1 MKRKI
6 FSKLLMGAFLI
17 ASVSMFVSCK
27 DYDDDINKNSQ
38 DIAALQKELAS
49 LKSDLTGQLS
59 SAQTEVAT
67 LKTQLESLKSELA
80 NKADKSALD
89 SKADKSDLDS
99 KADKSALDEKAD
111 KSAVTALENQLT
123 EAIARVATL
132 ETQIQA
138 IDNCATKSDIEALQA
153 TLTAITGQIPSK
165 DDIEAIAKAADVT
178 LQTQIDALNA
188 FQKRVE
194 EAGYLTES
202 DLTGLKNDIQA
213 VKDQIAALTIT
224 EDIQQMTQKFQE
236 LSDNITAQ
244 LNDAINNINMLVAK
258 KLSSLVL
265 KPDFYWEGI
274 EGIEVPFLNTPE
286 FIETGAYKFEYK
298 VNGWTEGDDVIKV
311 NVFNTMAWLA
321 TDGTKISSESD
332 KTWNANINLEKP
344 AATSSN
350 DATYWSLVDL
360 DGDVYAATLNK
371 KVKYLLISN
380 GAEANYHVNPSS
392 ADLSG
397 ADYKFYENI
406 AEVYTRADGPSIKA
420 EPKDDQVSFN
430 NGILTVPFTVDYL
443 QVWKYFYTWAFQNNT
458 EANYL
463 THDKNAHSDDYPWT
477 AFNWWYEGREPQWDE
492 AHYDDVYGYPN
503 AYGSTNTWD
512 KDGNLVQTVAPL
524 PFVSLTVATN
534 DTTVNSDYAVVVPA
548 IINIVA
554 LADNNP
560 NVVLDEYSFVNDHT
574 AGSNHQYGMI
584 RDNHLYE
591 TVGVNGTFDRWNG
604 PGAIPNPATH
614 EVVYDSLI
622 DLKPFIETHYA
633 YTTYTRYGQS
643 TVDKIMP
650 ADLMKKLGLRYEFKK
665 IDYTIG
671 KNVTSESAHIEE
683 IEEGVFAPRSV
694 TADGNTIEGKT
705 ATKEVIDREPLV
717 RVDLVYNDGKEDHIV
732 RYGYIKL
739 RIVESEVSD
748 LDVEVELDDI
758 WMNCGGQ
765 ARITWSQVE
774 NLILAK
780 LNDGKGMTK
789 QDFERNYRYL
799 DEYEHWNMPVN
810 DDGALYELAAANH
823 FWGQRFYYKDG
834 KIAAAANTNVEDDAA
849 NKFDYKK
856 WTADNNWFGR
866 VWYTPHDNA
875 TYAHSWDEA
884 TNVLIWDFHTF
895 TEAVEAGDPSA
906 KSATYAGNMK
916 DAPGIPALYGALM
929 NVAGVSYESKGL
941 STKAISTVVRF
952 VNKNTGNFVNV
963 KLIIPAGKMHFE
975 YGDVSNKDWS
985 HWFEFNTINDGVED
999 FTKPYWKEF
1008 DAHINPW
1015 KPSNNGYRY
1024 LDVTSYNQLLTDNWL
1039 DPTQM
1044 VVLRADRSK
1053 FSKFYAPNAPRVSF
1067 IFTVPV
1073 KDVNSKEVS
1082 AVNGQWVVEGAS
1094 GTKWTLKLAAHAGV
1108 DNTAIVAV
1116 AKNGAPYGPEEVCYL
1131 DDQLVKDGVIIAQN
1145 NRIHYH
1151 GLESNA
1157 DLYPAATDLVNKM
1170 GAYDAQGN
1178 ALFELTNKNL
1188 SGMADATYLDDNV
1201 DKTFTAYLQLNVAH
1215 DLCYDP
1221 LIGKN
1226 KFNIRVHRPI
1236 NVVGKEYEWDD
1247 RVLNDNRLAI
1257 KDLVEI
1263 VDWNRFPVVA
1273 YNTKK
1278 IAERQ
1283 TIFGI
1288 EQPAFETVYKDA
1300 NSMKAQNFG
1309 IPYEYYGISELA
1321 VRYDEIR
1328 TDHAKQPSVRQNKY
1342 YIESDI
1348 KANTDLAKD
1357 LNSLTSWRET
1367 GLKTLSLINADGSIV
1382 SFTQAHAYNHSDLN
1396 ATGNGT
1402 QFGWLYYNNNASG
1415 VQLFHIYVPVAVKY
1429 NWGNIAY
1436 DYLLDPAGAKLDK
1449 DYTQTVWAIITV
1461 KSTH

>member
-1 MKRKI
+1 
-6 FSKLLMGAFLI
+6 MGAFLI

-178 LQTQIDALNA
+178 LQNQIDALNA
-188 FQKRVE
+188 FQKKVE
-194 EAGYLTES
+194 EAGYLTEA
-202 DLTGLKNDIQA
+202 DLTQIKSDIQG
-213 VKDQIAALTIT
+213 VKDQIAALTIS
-224 EDIQQMTQKFQE
+224 EDIQKMTQKFQE

-286 FIETGAYKFEYK
+286 FVEDGTYSFQYN
-298 VNGWTEGDDVIKV
+298 VLGWTEGDDDIKV
-311 NVFNTMAWLA
+311 KVFNHMAWLA
-321 TDGTKISSESD
+321 TDGSKISSESD
-332 KTWNANINLEKP
+332 KTWDPILWNSKP
-344 AATSSN
+344 AATSSGDGN
-350 DATYWSLVDL
+350 YYSLVDL
-360 DGDVYAATLNK
+360 DGDAYAASLK
-371 KVKYLLISN
+371 KNVKYIMISN
-380 GAEANYHVNPSS
+380 GAEAKYHVNPSS

-443 QVWKYFYTWAFQNNT
+443 QVWKYFYKWAFLNNT
-458 EANYL
+458 ETSYL
-463 THDKNAHSDDYPWT
+463 SHNSAAHSDDAPWT
-477 AFNWWYEGREPQWDE
+477 TWGYWWFTGREPQWDL
-492 AHYDDVYGYPN
+492 AHYDDIEGYPN
-503 AYGSTNTWD
+503 AYGSANTWD
-512 KDGNLVQTVAPL
+512 KNGNLVQTVAPL
-524 PFVSLTVATN
+524 PFISLTVAAN

-548 IINIVA
+548 ILNIVA
-554 LADNNP
+554 LADNDP
-560 NVVLDEYSFVNDHT
+560 NVALDENTFVNEHT
-574 AGSNHQYGMI
+574 ANAKHQWGMI
-584 RDNHLYE
+584 TDNHLYE
-591 TVGVNGTFDRWNG
+591 TVGVSGTFDRG
-604 PGAIPNPATH
+604 TSIGAIPNPATH

-643 TVDKIMP
+643 TVDKIMD

-694 TADGNTIEGKT
+694 TADGQTITGKI

-717 RVDLVYNDGKEDHIV
+717 RVDLVYNDGENDHIV

-748 LDVEVELDDI
+748 LDVEVELGDI

-765 ARITWSQVE
+765 VRITWSQVE

-789 QDFERNYRYL
+789 QDFEKNYRYL
-799 DEYEHWNMPVN
+799 DEAEHWNMPVN
-810 DDGALYELAAANH
+810 ADGALYEVAASNS

-834 KIAAAANTNVEDDAA
+834 KVVAAANTAVENTAA
-849 NKFDYKK
+849 NTFDYTK

-875 TYAHSWDEA
+875 TSAHSWDEA
-884 TNVLIWDFHTF
+884 TNVLIWDFHTY

-929 NVAGVSYESKGL
+929 KVAGVSYESQGL
-941 STKAISTVVRF
+941 STNAISTVVRF

-1015 KPSNNGYRY
+1015 KPSNNGYQY

-1053 FSKFYAPNAPRVSF
+1053 FGKFYAPNAPRVSF

-1082 AVNGQWVVEGAS
+1082 AVNGQWVVQGAS

-1188 SGMADATYLDDNV
+1188 SGMTDATYLDDNV

-1226 KFNIRVHRPI
+1226 LFNIRVHRPI

-1300 NSMKAQNFG
+1300 NSMKAQNAG